1 MTDPSTA
8 ELTKAGK
15 VRLAGEALA
24 ESEQLLRALPRPA
37 AVGGIGEELGGDLG
51 IAQRLVLAA
60 AHVRLAQLDDV
71 AVHES
76 HPDVTSVV
84 ARVLVVRVADVGDLA
99 RQRQERK
106 SAVEVKSVSERVDLV
121 VPRIITKK

>member
-76 HPDVTSVV
+76 HRSEER
-84 ARVLVVRVADVGDLA
+84 RVGK
-99 RQRQERK
+99 EC
-106 SAVEVKSVSERVDLV
+106 VSTCRSRGS
-121 VPRIITKK
+121 PYH

>member
-37 AVGGIGEELGGDLG
+37 AVGGIGEEVGGDLG

-76 HPDVTSVV
+76 HPDVTAVV
-84 ARVLVVRVADVGDLA
+84 ARVQIGHESCRERGVQDV
-99 RQRQERK
+99 
-106 SAVEVKSVSERVDLV
+106 
-121 VPRIITKK
+121 